1 MKFTRKM
8 LATCMIATTGA
19 AGLALGLSATAAAD
33 PAAAPAPAP
42 SVPGLPFL
50 QQLVTNPAA
59 ATQLIQGLT
68 SMLGSA
74 QAAAPAAAATPAPA
88 AAATP
93 AVAAAPTP
101 AVAAAPTPAAAAA
114 PTPAPAATASVT
126 LPQPAAPAA
135 APAPATA
142 PATAGQNLLPS
153 GEMNIPNMP
162 FLPVPLPQQ
171 VSFPGDLAALMPSGL
186 LPGAKPAAAP
196 VAPAAAPAPA
206 PAAPAPA
213 AAAPAAPAPG
223 VGLAPLVMPLS
234 ALP

>member
-74 QAAAPAAAATPAPA
+74 QAAAPAAAATPA
-88 AAATP
+88 
-93 AVAAAPTP
+93 
-101 AVAAAPTPAAAAA
+101 VAAAPTPAAAAA

-135 APAPATA
+135 APAAATA
-142 PATAGQNLLPS
+142 PATAAPNLLPS

>member
-1 MKFTRKM
+1 MDWKNMKFTRKM

-74 QAAAPAAAATPAPA
+74 QAAAPAT
-88 AAATP
+88 AATP

-135 APAPATA
+135 APAAATA
-142 PATAGQNLLPS
+142 PATAAPNLLPS

>member
-1 MKFTRKM
+1 MDWKNHEIHQENACHQHDRRRGCGC
-8 LATCMIATTGA
+8 ACGGAQRDGRSRASGGARTGA
-19 AGLALGLSATAAAD
+19 ERAGPAGAAVPPAARNQSGRRDAAHPGPHLDARQRPGCRPRAARPRARCRRGRAGTGTRRNGVGHSSAACGSGRSPGPCDRAGTAA
-33 PAAAPAPAP
+33 
-42 SVPGLPFL
+42 
-50 QQLVTNPAA
+50 
-59 ATQLIQGLT
+59 
-68 SMLGSA
+68 
-74 QAAAPAAAATPAPA
+74 
-88 AAATP
+88 
-93 AVAAAPTP
+93 
-101 AVAAAPTPAAAAA
+101 
-114 PTPAPAATASVT
+114 
-126 LPQPAAPAA
+126 
-135 APAPATA
+135 
-142 PATAGQNLLPS
+142 QNLLPS

-223 VGLAPLVMPLS
+223 AGLAPLVMPLS

>member
-1 MKFTRKM
+1 MDWKNMKFTRKM

-74 QAAAPAAAATPAPA
+74 QAAAPATAA
-88 AAATP
+88 
-93 AVAAAPTP
+93 TP

-206 PAAPAPA
+206 PPAPAPA
-213 AAAPAAPAPG
+213 AVAPAAPAPG
-223 VGLAPLVMPLS
+223 AGLAPLVMPLS